1 MLTLTTTACHDNIYA
16 LIQQEVPQQ
25 TGLPGDILTIV
36 PFKGYLYTANSKI
49 YRKPLEESSAGK
61 YNYQWSKVNAK
72 CGEDSLVH
80 IAALAADDNYLYCW
94 TLKTEKDVDN
104 SVNLAVYKYLYSSS
118 DGENWTLIDI
128 SGITTYT
135 DGDGNAYSEYP
146 VILFDNKKG
155 NGVIASSTSGRN
167 AYVRIRGNQDEESGE
182 SNPDA
187 VYRVYRLNGNSVPT
201 VESSAE
207 SKTAAIYSS
216 SGDRFYDSYAV
227 TRNENCIYYASG
239 TSIKYDNNGTDREI
253 PLSSG
258 TIRSIAATKDHLLI
272 GTSSGIY
279 RLHINETTGE
289 PAASL
294 SDFNNNAQTLLTS
307 VTQCVYVLDASKNES
322 ETDEYAAMVIYGSL
336 SSSPDSFDEIGLY
349 AYYPGR
355 GNWNRDGE

>member
-80 IAALAADDNYLYCW
+80 IASLAADDNYLYCW

-207 SKTAAIYSS
+207 SKTAAI
-216 SGDRFYDSYAV
+216 
-227 TRNENCIYYASG
+227 
-239 TSIKYDNNGTDREI
+239 
-253 PLSSG
+253 
-258 TIRSIAATKDHLLI
+258 
-272 GTSSGIY
+272 
-279 RLHINETTGE
+279 
-289 PAASL
+289 
-294 SDFNNNAQTLLTS
+294 
-307 VTQCVYVLDASKNES
+307 
-322 ETDEYAAMVIYGSL
+322 
-336 SSSPDSFDEIGLY
+336 
-349 AYYPGR
+349 
-355 GNWNRDGE
+355 